1 MFVFTAEAG
10 SKSAE
15 SLNLL
20 AGRAA
25 TEAELALKRVW
36 TLLPEAET

>member
-1 MFVFTAEAG
+1 MFVSTAEAG

-25 TEAELALKRVW
+25 TEAPELVEPDSPQRRAK
-36 TLLPEAET
+36 

>member
-1 MFVFTAEAG
+1 VLTAEAG

-15 SLNLL
+15 SLDLL

-25 TEAELALKRVW
+25 TEAPELVS
-36 TLLPEAET
+36 EADSPQRRAK